1 MTISSCSL
9 PLTVTGFLSDAIGSV
24 RSLQISMFICSITI
38 FVWPFC
44 TTGWSLCLF
53 AIIYSF
59 FASAFPIKVS
69 IIAEAC
75 GEISRGCI
83 MTLFAI
89 FEAGCSP
96 GTCKYLNLQQLSTTY
111 TSHELHCSSHDS
123 ILGPV
128 VTEGLIE
135 SNYLLGGMYFLGGI
149 FLLGNLALLRVPK
162 PGHQREIIMEKYT

>member
-1 MTISSCSL
+1 
-9 PLTVTGFLSDAIGSV
+9 
-24 RSLQISMFICSITI
+24 MFICSIAV

-59 FASAFPIKVS
+59 FASAFPAKVS
-69 IIAEAC
+69 IIAEAY

-89 FEAGCSP
+89 FEVSCSP
-96 GTCKYLNLQQLSTTY
+96 GTCKYLNLLQLSIVVNEY

-123 ILGPV
+123 VLGPV
-128 VTEGLIE
+128 VTGAIIE
-135 SNYLLGGMYFLGGI
+135 RTSFLGGIYFLGGT

-162 PGHQREIIMEKYT
+162 PDHQREMIMEKYT

>member
-1 MTISSCSL
+1 M
-9 PLTVTGFLSDAIGSV
+9 SDSIGYV
-24 RSLQISMFICSITI
+24 RSLQISMFICSIAI

-59 FASAFPIKVS
+59 FASAFPTKVS
-69 IIAEAC
+69 IIAEAY

-89 FEAGCSP
+89 FEVSCSP
-96 GTCKYLNLQQLSTTY
+96 GTCKYLNLQQLSTAY
-111 TSHELHCSSHDS
+111 TSHELHCSSRNS
-123 ILGPV
+123 VLGPV
-128 VTEGLIE
+128 ITGALIE
-135 SNYLLGGMYFLGGI
+135 STSLLGGMYFLGGT